1 MNPES
6 VCISLMTADEVP
18 DSIRSRLNSGTESV
32 HENGMIYAR
41 AGGQYLCCEDNEAGE
56 NLIRA
61 LNETRAEH
69 GTVSDPWQKILR
81 GEVSGG
87 ILRDGVPRCVIVFR
101 ASVRQERSLLDE
113 LIPLEPG
120 DAITENDGGTVLIK
134 KTDGLTDEEIVEFA
148 AAVTSAAET
157 EAGIR
162 LQAGI
167 GRPTRKVSE
176 LKDSYSEAESAI
188 DMGRHFL
195 SGESVYAFGHL
206 AAERLISAVP
216 AADRVQLRKELFTPE
231 TRKLLTS
238 EMMETIDAFFRNDL
252 NLSTTAREMFIH
264 RNTLI
269 YRLDKIR
276 KVTGYD
282 LRHFQDAMAFRLLSR
297 LPENDE

>member
-1 MNPES
+1 MNSQS
-6 VCISLMTADEVP
+6 VRISLMTADEVP
-18 DSIRSRLNSGTESV
+18 DGIRSRLNAGAESV
-32 HENGMIYAR
+32 RGNGMLYVR
-41 AGGQYLCCEDNEAGE
+41 AGGKYLCCEDSEAGE
-56 NLIRA
+56 TLIHVLKENR
-61 LNETRAEH
+61 NERI
-69 GTVSDPWQKILR
+69 TVSDPWQRILC
-81 GEVSGG
+81 GDNPEG
-87 ILRDGVPRCVIVFR
+87 ILHDGVPRCVIVFR
-101 ASVRQERSLLDE
+101 SSARQERSLIDE

-120 DAITENDGGTVLIK
+120 DAITENNGGIVLIK
-134 KTDGLTDEEIVEFA
+134 KTDGLTDEEIAEFA
-148 AAVTSAAET
+148 AAVTGAAET

-176 LKDSYSEAESAI
+176 LKDSYSEAETAI
-188 DMGRHFL
+188 SMGRHFL
-195 SGESVYAFGHL
+195 AGESVYAFGHL
-206 AAERLISAVP
+206 AAERLINAVP
-216 AADRVQLRKELFTPE
+216 AADRAQLRKELFTPE

-238 EMMETIDAFFRNDL
+238 EMMETIDAFLRNDL